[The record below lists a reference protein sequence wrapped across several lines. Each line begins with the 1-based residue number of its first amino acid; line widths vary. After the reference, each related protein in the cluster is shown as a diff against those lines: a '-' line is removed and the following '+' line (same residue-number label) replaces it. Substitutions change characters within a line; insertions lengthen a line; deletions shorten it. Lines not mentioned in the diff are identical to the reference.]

1 MPLVPN
7 NNQNLWDSGRIS
19 EKIGGISPGV
29 SSIAVDGES
38 RATLVYIVN
47 GPANNSDT
55 QNPLDVF
62 CQQLLG
68 STSINT
74 DNGSLIRT
82 PPMTHPQYRWLYAD
96 RVSSI
101 KGIGPKR
108 EDPNNNQ
115 SELFGFN
122 TSATSSWQYVP
133 PYYAVYEKY
142 EVVVEFSSRPYVA
155 IDNNTMD
162 ILETVYPNLYK
173 ITSATTPPVGG
184 IPDNIYYKDDGS
196 PVTVTGTPYREYRRF
211 VSYTTETSAEY
222 LAFKSGAYMFSS
234 DVGSINNVTIP
245 GFYGKILIPKVV
257 VKLTWHMVPYYF
269 IDPKSKEGTN
279 VFQGLGRVN
288 QKQFFGFNPGELLFT
303 GFTNIPKP
311 KAQFTTSDY
320 SNEAVYLGG
329 VPNINE
335 IMNVD
340 ITFNFLY
347 IPVFSY
353 NAAGDPYPT
362 SPSGVINP
370 NNKSYINAGHN
381 LGPANYNKKYYPV
394 ISNDPTPT
402 PPLAPIEEKYRNAP
416 VYGSYPFELMFNAK
430 PYIMSKNP

>member
-1 MPLVPN
+1 MPLVPD
-7 NNQNLWDSGRIS
+7 NNQGLWNAGRIS

-38 RATLVYIVN
+38 RATLVYIVD
-47 GPANNSDT
+47 GPESNSDFR
-55 QNPLDVF
+55 NALDVF

-68 STSINT
+68 STDINT
-74 DNGSLIRT
+74 QDGSLIRI
-82 PPMTHPQYRWLYAD
+82 PPMTHPQFRWLYAD

-108 EDPNNNQ
+108 VDPNNNQ
-115 SELFGFN
+115 SQLFGFN

-133 PYYAVYEKY
+133 PYYSVYEKY
-142 EVVVEFSSRPYVA
+142 EVVVEFSSRPYVP
-155 IDNNTMD
+155 IDNNTMN
-162 ILETVYPNLYK
+162 ILESVYPNLYK
-173 ITSATTPPVGG
+173 ITSAQTDG
-184 IPDNIYYKDDGS
+184 ISDNIYFKDNAS
-196 PVTVTGTPYREYRRF
+196 QVTVVGTPYREYRRF

-234 DVGSINNVTIP
+234 DVGVINNVPIP

-269 IDPKSKEGTN
+269 IDPKSSQGAN
-279 VFQGLGRVN
+279 IFQALGRVN

-303 GFTNIPKP
+303 GFTNVPKP
-311 KAQFTTSDY
+311 KAQFTTYDY
-320 SNEAVYLGG
+320 SNEAVFQGG
-329 VPNINE
+329 VPNINQ
-335 IMNVD
+335 ITNVD
-340 ITFNFLY
+340 VTFNFLY

-353 NAAGDPYPT
+353 NAAGDRYPS

-370 NNKSYINAGHN
+370 DNKSYINAGHN

-394 ISNDPTPT
+394 VSIDPANTE
-402 PPLAPIEEKYRNAP
+402 AIYQKSP
-416 VYGSYPFELMFNAK
+416 VYGSYPFELMFNAI
-430 PYIMSKNP
+430 PYRMALN

>member
-7 NNQNLWDSGRIS
+7 NNSNWWDSGKIS

-38 RATLVYIVN
+38 RSTLVYIVN
-47 GPANNSDT
+47 GPVSNSDT

-68 STSINT
+68 YTTINQT
-74 DNGSLIRT
+74 NGSLKRT

-108 EDPNNNQ
+108 TDPNNNQ

-122 TSATSSWQYVP
+122 TDATLSWQYVP

-142 EVVVEFSSRPYVA
+142 EVVVEFSSRPYIA
-155 IDNNTMD
+155 IDDNTMD
-162 ILETVYPNLYK
+162 LLEIKDPGLYK
-173 ITSATTPPVGG
+173 ITSATTPPDGG
-184 IPDNIYYKDDGS
+184 IPDNLYYKDDGS
-196 PVTVTGTPYREYRRF
+196 EVTITGTPYREYRRF

-234 DVGSINNVTIP
+234 DVGSINNVPIP

-269 IDPKSKEGTN
+269 IDPKSTEGTN
-279 VFQGLGRVN
+279 VFEALGRVN
-288 QKQFFGFNPGELLFT
+288 QKQFFGFDPGELLFT
-303 GFTNIPKP
+303 GFTNVAKP
-311 KAQFTTSDY
+311 KAQFTGVNYDLS
-320 SNEAVYLGG
+320 SVSELGI
-329 VPNINE
+329 PNINE

-353 NAAGDPYPT
+353 NVAGGKYP
-362 SPSGVINP
+362 SEPSGVINP
-370 NNKSYINAGHN
+370 ENKSYINAGHN

-394 ISNDPTPT
+394 ISNDPN
-402 PPLAPIEEKYRNAP
+402 PPPEANFRKSP
-416 VYGSYPFELMFNAK
+416 VYASYPFELMFNAK
-430 PYIMSKNP
+430 PYTMAT

>member
-7 NNQNLWDSGRIS
+7 NNQNLWDSGKIS
-19 EKIGGISPGV
+19 EKISGISPGV
-29 SSIAVDGES
+29 SSISVDGES

-47 GPANNSDT
+47 GPVNNADT

-62 CQQLLG
+62 CQKLLG
-68 STSINT
+68 STSIDT
-74 DNGSLIRT
+74 ANGSLIRT

-108 EDPNNNQ
+108 INPDDNQ
-115 SELFGFN
+115 SDLFGFN
-122 TSATSSWQYVP
+122 TDPTLSWQYVP
-133 PYYAVYEKY
+133 PYYSVYEKY

-162 ILETVYPNLYK
+162 LLEIKDPGLYK
-173 ITSATTPPVGG
+173 ITSDETGG
-184 IPDNIYYKDDGS
+184 IPDNLYYKDDGS
-196 PVTVTGTPYREYRRF
+196 EVTITGTPYREYRRF

-222 LAFKSGAYMFSS
+222 LAFKSGAYMFDS
-234 DVGSINNVTIP
+234 DVEEIKNVPIP

-269 IDPKSKEGTN
+269 IDPKSTEGTN
-279 VFQGLGRVN
+279 VFEALGRVN
-288 QKQFFGFNPGELLFT
+288 QKQFFGFDPGELLFT
-303 GFTNIPKP
+303 GFTNVPKP
-311 KAQFTTSDY
+311 KAQFTDVDY
-320 SNEAVYLGG
+320 NLASVSELGI
-329 VPNINE
+329 PNINE

-353 NAAGDPYPT
+353 NVAGGKYPS
-362 SPSGVINP
+362 SPSGSINSE
-370 NNKSYINAGHN
+370 NKSYINAGHN

-394 ISNDPTPT
+394 ISKDPTP
-402 PPLAPIEEKYRNAP
+402 PPEEKFRKSP
-416 VYGSYPFELMFNAK
+416 VYASYPFELMFNAK
-430 PYIMSKNP
+430 PYTMAT